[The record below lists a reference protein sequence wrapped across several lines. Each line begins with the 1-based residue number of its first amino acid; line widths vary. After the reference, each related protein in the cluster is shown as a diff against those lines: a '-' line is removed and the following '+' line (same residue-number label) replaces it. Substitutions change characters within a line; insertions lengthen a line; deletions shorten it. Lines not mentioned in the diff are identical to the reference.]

1 MMSIESYVRDISN
14 HPVLSDEEE
23 QDLARRYAETK
34 DQDARA
40 KLVAGNL
47 RLVVQVARKY
57 TRTRSVMADLIQ
69 EGNLGLFEA
78 LDGFDYKRGYK
89 FSTYAVYFVRGK
101 MIQFLVE
108 NSPHLQDDN
117 EEAKDRLDESPIE
130 QRPDILVEQAQ
141 TNYVKDRIK
150 EILAYFEKTLSQR
163 ELEIFRS
170 LWRSEQRSPLQELSR
185 RHGLTAP
192 RIHQIER
199 EILGRLK
206 TFIGERMGRELT
218 A

>member
-1 MMSIESYVRDISN
+1 MTSIESYVRDVSS
-14 HPVLSDEEE
+14 HPVLTDEQELE
-23 QDLARRYAETK
+23 LARRYAETK
-34 DQDARA
+34 DQAARA
-40 KLVAGNL
+40 KIVAANL
-47 RLVVQVARKY
+47 QLVVQVARKY

-101 MIQFLVE
+101 MVQFLLE
-108 NSPHLQDDN
+108 NSPHLQDDK
-117 EEAKDRLDESPIE
+117 EDAQDQVGESSTE

-141 TNYVKDRIK
+141 TDHVKARIK
-150 EILAYFEKTLSQR
+150 ELLSYFEQTLSPR

-185 RHGLTAP
+185 RYGLTAP

-206 TFIGERMGRELT
+206 SFIGERMGHAL
-218 A
+218 AC